1 MDDLSVGRCVG
12 SSSALWKNGGS
23 DPDAVWHHRSDG
35 SKNLL
40 EHRNTMDLIYIRY
53 AALPYSAGTV
63 IIICVFVFDFSC
75 VCFLCFMFVS
85 YCYQLSVE

>member
-1 MDDLSVGRCVG
+1 MDDLSVDRCVG

-53 AALPYSAGTV
+53 AASPYSAGTV
-63 IIICVFVFDFSC
+63 CVFVFDFSC